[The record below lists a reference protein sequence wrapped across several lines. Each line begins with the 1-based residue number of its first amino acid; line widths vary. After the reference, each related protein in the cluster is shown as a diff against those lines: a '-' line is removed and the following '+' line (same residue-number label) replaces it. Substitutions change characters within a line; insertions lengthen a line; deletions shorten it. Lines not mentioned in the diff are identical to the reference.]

1 MDILFF
7 DKEEARAHLYPLLL
21 SRPAANLRIGAL
33 RLDEKW
39 SQLLLGRP
47 SYLTVN
53 WLASSYGLHPDLKD
67 RALIIFG
74 AVCPDTALVTRVKE
88 LELGEILVDV
98 NNRPI
103 AAHTSSSNWVEWGVD
118 AINHLKAVVYPKSIT
133 RITYPEDIWLNN
145 FQQFLFDFEHFLRFV
160 SKDESAMQNVRVSG
174 EYEVIVEKGAQVEP
188 CYIDAS
194 DGPVFISKRSKIQ
207 LGSMIKGG
215 VFIGE
220 NARVKMGAQIYPN
233 CCIGPNSVVA
243 GELANVVFWGDSN
256 KGHHGYL
263 GCSVIGQYCNLGAGT
278 TNSNL
283 QNNFKA
289 ISVYDYYESDFRFSG
304 QLKCGVVM
312 GDYSMS
318 GINTSFTTGAVI
330 GVGVQYSSSKISPK
344 WVPDFSWVTD
354 QKNEAYN
361 LNKFLETCERR
372 YQMVNGEFPIAEREV
387 IMNIY
392 KRLSNNQNIID
403 NE

>member
-7 DKEEARAHLYPLLL
+7 DKEETRAHLYPLLL
-21 SRPAANLRIGAL
+21 SRPAASLRIGAL

-39 SQLLLGRP
+39 SQLLLGRS

-53 WLASSYGLHPDLKD
+53 WLASSYGLHPNLKD
-67 RALIIFG
+67 CALIIFG
-74 AVCPDTALVTRVKE
+74 AVCPDTELVSWVQK
-88 LELGEILVDV
+88 LELGEVLVDV
-98 NNRPI
+98 NSRPI
-103 AAHTSSSNWVEWGVD
+103 AAYATSDNWEEWDVD
-118 AINHLKAVVYPKSIT
+118 TINYLKAVVYPKSIT

-145 FQQFLFDFEHFLRFV
+145 FHQFLFDFEHFLRFV
-160 SKDESAMQNVRVSG
+160 TKDEKAMQNVRISG
-174 EYEVIVEKGAQVEP
+174 KYEVIIEEGAHIEP
-188 CYIDAS
+188 CYIDAT
-194 DGPVFISKRSKIQ
+194 DGPVFISKGSKIQ

-220 NARVKMGAQIYPN
+220 NARVKMGAQLYPN

-243 GELANVVFWGDSN
+243 GELANVVFLGDSN

-263 GCSVIGQYCNLGAGT
+263 GCSVVGQFCNLGAGT

-289 ISVYDYYESDFRFSG
+289 ITVYDYYESDFRLTG
-304 QLKCGVVM
+304 HLKCGVVM

-318 GINTSFTTGAVI
+318 GINTSFTTGAII
-330 GVGVQYSSSKISPK
+330 GMGVQYASSKISPK
-344 WVPDFSWVTD
+344 WLPDFSWVTD
-354 QKNEAYN
+354 EKNETYN

-372 YQMVNGEFPIAEREV
+372 YQMANGEFPLAEKEV
-387 IMNIY
+387 IKNIY
-392 KRLSNNQNIID
+392 KKIIEQSEF
-403 NE
+403 NRQ

>member
-21 SRPAANLRIGAL
+21 SRPAANLRVGAL

-39 SQLLLGRP
+39 SQLLQGRP

-53 WLASSYGLHPDLKD
+53 WLASSYGLHTDLQD

-74 AVCPDTALVTRVKE
+74 AVCPDPVLVTRVKE

-103 AAHTSSSNWVEWGVD
+103 AAHTSSSNWEEWGVE

-160 SKDESAMQNVRVSG
+160 SKDENAMQNVRISG
-174 EYEVIVEKGAQVEP
+174 EYEVIVEKGAHLEP
-188 CYIDAS
+188 CYIDAT
-194 DGPVFISKRSKIQ
+194 DGPVFISKGSKIQ

-220 NARVKMGAQIYPN
+220 NVRVKMGAQIYPN
-233 CCIGPNSVVA
+233 CCIGPNCVVA

-289 ISVYDYYESDFRFSG
+289 ITVYDYYESGLRFSG

-330 GVGVQYSSSKISPK
+330 GMGVQYASSKISPK
-344 WVPDFSWVTD
+344 WVADFSWVTEL
-354 QKNEAYN
+354 KNETYK

-372 YQMVNGEFPIAEREV
+372 YQMAHAELPLAEREV
-387 IMNIY
+387 IINIY
-392 KRLSNNQNIID
+392 KKIIEQSEF
-403 NE
+403 NRQ